1 MKTLLLASR
10 FAVIVL
16 LAFSCRDSDITGVER
31 PQIDKTELLS
41 RLTAN
46 ERFWRIEYII
56 EVKGKDSTYLVHHEG
71 TNDSLTWTKY
81 IAYQFSNKMELVAK
95 DCIGPFGETDYSDQD
110 RLSTGSMSFEDRKG
124 QWFWD
129 EARQTIQLSN
139 FFPKRTL
146 SGHLDT
152 NWLPTCRNAQE
163 AKALG
168 HPERMRLILHPDGN
182 RNSVIS
188 YVYCLRAIWF
198 LEVLSNDRQKSMT
211 FRVLY

>member
-1 MKTLLLASR
+1 MRFRVLFLLSVA
-10 FAVIVL
+10 L
-16 LAFSCRDSDITGVER
+16 LAFSCGDSEVAAVEK
-31 PQIDKTELLS
+31 PKINKAELLS

-46 ERFWRIEYII
+46 ERFWRVEYII
-56 EVKGKDSTYLVHHEG
+56 EVKGKDSTYLVHHED
-71 TNDSLTWTKY
+71 TKDSLTWTRY

-95 DCIGPFGETDYSDQD
+95 YCVGPFGKTDYSDQSK
-110 RLSTGSMSFEDRKG
+110 LSTGSIYFEDRKG

-139 FFPKRTL
+139 FYPKRTL

-152 NWLPTCRNAQE
+152 NWLPTCRNAKE

-168 HPERMRLILHPDGN
+168 HPERMKLILRPDGN
-182 RNSVIS
+182 RNSEIS
-188 YVYCLRAIWF
+188 YVYCLRAIWS
-198 LEVLSNDRQKSMT
+198 LEILSNDRQKLMT